1 MSAERDAAPDAD
13 DVRLEGLL
21 RERLGDSSLALARR
35 REDCISRVYRA
46 TTSGGRA
53 LFVKWGFA
61 DAACAAEL
69 LRRNPGNPLLPE
81 RVVSEEMRLDGRPVY
96 VFAWSDAR
104 HIPVEEMSDAQFESF
119 IAACDS
125 LSGVLN
131 EPGMAEY
138 MRRWTAE
145 GVRRDPD
152 VRGPAVD
159 PLDCLETV
167 RSYVALHP
175 AARPLLAPLLAMRP
189 EDLRRPADAELRV
202 VHGDL
207 HPGNFGFDGDRVAAF
222 FDFDNLAFAYPIED
236 FARVFA
242 ESAKKSGLFL
252 HPLLRRRLFARF
264 RDIAASRGTPG
275 QWRFAVSRLRLYYAR
290 NSLRRRMSGLRVAFN
305 VAMRDRRIARL
316 ERHLPA

>member
-1 MSAERDAAPDAD
+1 MSAERDAALDAD
-13 DVRLEGLL
+13 DVRLESLL
-21 RERLGDSSLALARR
+21 RERLGDGSLALERR
-35 REDCISRVYRA
+35 PADCISRVYRA
-46 TTSGGRA
+46 RLSGGRT

-69 LRRNPGNPLLPE
+69 LRRNPGSPLLPE

-104 HIPVEEMSDAQFESF
+104 HIPVEEMSDAQFENF

-125 LSGVLN
+125 LSDVLN
-131 EPGMAEY
+131 EPGMVEY

-175 AARPLLAPLLAMRP
+175 ATRPLLAPLLAMRP

-207 HPGNFGFDGDRVAAF
+207 HPGNFGFDGDRVSAF

-242 ESAKKSGLFL
+242 ESAKKSGLSL
-252 HPLLRRRLFARF
+252 HPRQRSRLFARF
-264 RDIAASRGTPG
+264 RDMTSARGTAEE
-275 QWRFAVSRLRLYYAR
+275 WRFALNRLRLYYAR
-290 NSLRRRMSGLRVAFN
+290 NSLRRKMSGWRVAFN
-305 VAMRDRRIARL
+305 VAARDRRLRAL
-316 ERHLPA
+316 LGLLDG